1 MLKAKI
7 DEAEEEMDRCD
18 RIQLATCCLLERWH
32 DTHAACSLKKLLKQA
47 RKRAREAEEV
57 CPLLAPL
64 RRPRCQGV

>member
-7 DEAEEEMDRCD
+7 DEAEEEMDRCG
-18 RIQLATCCLLERWH
+18 RIQLATCFLLERWH
-32 DTHAACSLKKLLKQA
+32 DTRAACSLKKLLKQA